1 MVIDDL
7 QKFSNFADKLFNGSN
22 FDNISLN
29 IYSNFYEKVA
39 KINTKNSTV
48 QNEYNFLNYLK
59 MNNTGL
65 KVLKGD
71 SEMNNW
77 QQISTGGKNEI
88 LTEDCL

>member
-1 MVIDDL
+1 
-7 QKFSNFADKLFNGSN
+7 
-22 FDNISLN
+22 
-29 IYSNFYEKVA
+29 
-39 KINTKNSTV
+39 
-48 QNEYNFLNYLK
+48 